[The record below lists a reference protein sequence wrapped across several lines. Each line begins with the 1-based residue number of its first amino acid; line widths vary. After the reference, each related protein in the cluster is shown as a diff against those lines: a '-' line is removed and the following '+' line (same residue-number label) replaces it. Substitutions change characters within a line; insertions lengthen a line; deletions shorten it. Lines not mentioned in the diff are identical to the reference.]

1 MLQKISDLKQSAFA
15 ELLPLNSE
23 EEILSLKVK
32 YLGKKGLLTNLLKDV
47 GLLDP
52 ALRPQ
57 IGQASNEF
65 KKALEEKIGL
75 LLLFKKQQ
83 ALAESL
89 EKEKLDISL
98 PGTPIAQGSFHPVS
112 IILKQISD
120 FFMRLGFDVFGG
132 PEVENDFYNFE
143 ALGLPPNHPARDMQ
157 DTFYLGQTPAQNFG
171 GAENSASSNL
181 LLRTHTSPVQIRVME
196 KTQPPIRMIA
206 PGVVYRRDSD
216 LSHTPMFH
224 QVEGLVVDEQIHFS
238 DLKGLL
244 KLFLKEMFGEEVKLQ
259 FRPSFFPFTEPSAE
273 VDISCVLC
281 KGSGCRVCKNTG
293 WIEILGCGMVDPVVF
308 SHVKYD
314 SEKYSGFAFGMGVER
329 IAMLKFGIDDLRA
342 FFESDVRFLKQ
353 F

>member
-1 MLQKISDLKQSAFA
+1 MLEKISELKQSAFA
-15 ELLPLNSE
+15 ELLLLNSE
-23 EEILSLKVK
+23 EEVVSLKVK
-32 YLGKKGLLTNLLKDV
+32 YLGKKGLLTALLKDV
-47 GLLDP
+47 GQLDP

-65 KKALEEKIGL
+65 KKSLEEKIDEL
-75 LLLFKKQQ
+75 LSLKKQQ
-83 ALAESL
+83 ALAENL
-89 EKEKLDISL
+89 AKEKLDISL
-98 PGTPIAQGSFHPVS
+98 PGTPIPQGSLHPVS

-132 PEVENDFYNFE
+132 PEVESDFYNFE

-157 DTFYLGQTPAQNFG
+157 DTFYMG
-171 GAENSASSNL
+171 GFSDNSL
-181 LLRTHTSPVQIRVME
+181 LLRTHTSPVQVRVME

-224 QVEGLVVDEQIHFS
+224 QVEGLVVDENIRFS
-238 DLKGLL
+238 DLKGILN
-244 KLFLKEMFGEEVKLQ
+244 LFLKEMFGDDVKLQ

-281 KGSGCRVCKNTG
+281 KGIGCRVCKNTG
-293 WIEILGCGMVDPVVF
+293 WLEILGCGMVDPVVF

-314 SEKYSGFAFGMGVER
+314 SEKYTGFAFGMGVER
-329 IAMLKFGIDDLRA
+329 IAMLKFGIDDLRS
-342 FFESDVRFLKQ
+342 FFESDLRFLKQ
-353 F
+353 FGNSNL

>member
-1 MLQKISDLKQSAFA
+1 MLEKISELKQSAFA
-15 ELLPLNSE
+15 ELLLLNSE
-23 EEILSLKVK
+23 EEVVSLKVK
-32 YLGKKGLLTNLLKDV
+32 YLGKKGLLTALLKDV
-47 GLLDP
+47 GQLDP

-65 KKALEEKIGL
+65 KKSLEEKIDEL
-75 LLLFKKQQ
+75 LSLKKQQ
-83 ALAESL
+83 ALAETL
-89 EKEKLDISL
+89 AKEKLDISL
-98 PGTPIAQGSFHPVS
+98 PGTPIAQGSLHPVS

-132 PEVENDFYNFE
+132 PEVESDFYNFE

-157 DTFYLGQTPAQNFG
+157 DTFYMG
-171 GAENSASSNL
+171 GFLDNSL
-181 LLRTHTSPVQIRVME
+181 LLRTHTSPVQVRVME

-224 QVEGLVVDEQIHFS
+224 QVEGLVVDENIRFS
-238 DLKGLL
+238 DLKGIL
-244 KLFLKEMFGEEVKLQ
+244 KLFLKEMFGEDVKLQ

-281 KGSGCRVCKNTG
+281 KGTGCRVCKNTG
-293 WIEILGCGMVDPVVF
+293 WLEIMGCGMVDPVVF

-314 SEKYSGFAFGMGVER
+314 SEKYTGFAFGMGVER
-329 IAMLKFGIDDLRA
+329 IAMLKFGIDDLRS
-342 FFESDVRFLKQ
+342 FFESDLRFLKQ
-353 F
+353 FGNSNL